1 MSVVAEIR
9 QRSFRG
15 ISGRLAREYLVR
27 LGGEVDA
34 EGHVTAAEWE
44 ATIAEELVEVGP
56 TLELTEVQISFAG
69 DPVILDQLIETFAR
83 KAMRAG
89 G

>member
-1 MSVVAEIR
+1 VVGETR

-15 ISGRLAREYLVR
+15 ISGRLAREYLTR

-34 EGHVTAAEWE
+34 QGHVRGGDWE
-44 ATIAEELVEVGP
+44 ASIAEELIEVGP
-56 TLELTEVQISFAG
+56 SLELTEVQISFEGEAE
-69 DPVILDQLIETFAR
+69 VLDELIETFAR